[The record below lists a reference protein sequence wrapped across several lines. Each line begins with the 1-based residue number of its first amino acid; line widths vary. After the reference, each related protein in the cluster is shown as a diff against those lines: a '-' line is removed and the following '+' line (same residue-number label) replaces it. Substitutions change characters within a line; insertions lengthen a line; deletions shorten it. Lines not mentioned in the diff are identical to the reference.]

1 MTGIRFAALVG
12 VVLASAPAH
21 ADEKKLADILR
32 DLDANVFKPGSDEAK
47 AASTMLSRDVRARL
61 QAANRRSTEEWR
73 QIKTKDDWEKFRDAK
88 LKALRESLGLWPEP
102 PKDLKVQ
109 LTGTIE
115 GDGYRIEKL
124 VFESRPGLLVTANL
138 YTPPKPGKSMPG
150 ILIIHSHH
158 NPKTQGEL
166 QDMGITWAK
175 QGCLVLVPDQIGHG
189 ERRQHPFKDA
199 GSFPKP
205 FQISRQDYYFRY
217 NEGIQLHLAGESLIG
232 WIVWDTMRG
241 VDLLLS
247 RPGIDPKRIILLGSV
262 AAGGDPAAVAAALDT
277 RIAAVAPFNFGGP
290 QPETVFPLP
299 ADAELSVNWSG
310 GGSWESTRNLR
321 LSARDG
327 FLPWVIVGA
336 VAPRGLIYAHEFAW
350 DKDRDPVWKRL
361 ETIYGF
367 YNAGDKLASVHGRGA
382 VTGKPPEATHC
393 NNIGPEHRKG
403 IYPAL
408 KQWFD
413 MPIPE
418 KESSTRYKAEELAC
432 LTSEMAK
439 AMKPLH
445 VLAEPNLREW
455 IKRGKFI
462 HRWMGT
468 WQGVRHELR
477 DVWGQLLG
485 NVEPKAGPTVL
496 TSAVVPIA
504 GGTVKKI
511 ELEVEPGIVL
521 PALILSPEKMAA
533 RAPVVVGLCQQGKA
547 AFLKNNAAEVASLLE
562 AGIVVCLPDVRGTG
576 ETRAGTDRGRRSSAT
591 SIASS
596 ELMLGQTLIGS
607 QLRDL
612 RSVLRLLRAHNGV
625 DPERVAVWGTSFA
638 KTNPHGQDLAMP
650 LELESLP
657 EHSEPL
663 GGLLALF
670 GALYE
675 DSVRVVYS
683 QNGLVTYQS
692 VLESRFIYMPY
703 DAVVPGPLTVGD
715 LCDVAP
721 ALAPRPLRI
730 ETPVDAL
737 NRRVSAETLKNAHE
751 KTIWNYSLDDGRLAH
766 NLVLLAE
773 PKADS
778 AKWLIDALKTK

>member
-1 MTGIRFAALVG
+1 MMCRGFAALIVMG
-12 VVLASAPAH
+12 SIVAPA
-21 ADEKKLADILR
+21 AAEEKSLADLLR
-32 DLDANVFKPGSDEAK
+32 ELDPNVFKPGGDEAK
-47 AASTMLSRDVRARL
+47 SAATMLSRDIRARL
-61 QAANRRSTEEWR
+61 AVANRHSTEEWR
-73 QIKTKDDWEKFRDAK
+73 QIKTSDDWVRFRDAK
-88 LKALRESLGLWPEP
+88 LNDLRASLGLLLEP
-102 PKDLKVQ
+102 PKDLKVR
-109 LTGTIE
+109 LTGTID

-138 YTPPKPGKSMPG
+138 YTPPKPGTSMPG

-175 QGCLVLVPDQIGHG
+175 QGCLVLVMDQIGHG

-199 GSFPKP
+199 ASFPKP
-205 FQISRQDYYFRY
+205 FGVSRQDYYFRY
-217 NEGIQLHLAGESLIG
+217 NEGIQLHLVGESLIG

-241 VDLLLS
+241 VDLLLA

-262 AAGGDPAAVAAALDT
+262 AGGGDPAAVTAALDK

-327 FLPWVIVGA
+327 FLPWLIVGS

-408 KQWFD
+408 QRWFN
-413 MPIPE
+413 MPIPD
-418 KESSTRYKAEELAC
+418 KESTVRYKAEELAC
-432 LTSEMAK
+432 LTPELAK

-445 VLAEPNLREW
+445 VLAGEVADERARRVRARIQAQSSPGVIRRYLQD
-455 IKRGKFI
+455 
-462 HRWMGT
+462 RWT
-468 WQGVRHELR
+468 P
-477 DVWGQLLG
+477 LLG
-485 NVEPKAGPTVL
+485 AIEPKGEMKAEYRRSVKVGNATMERFVL
-496 TSAVVPIA
+496 EAESGVF
-504 GGTVKKI
+504 
-511 ELEVEPGIVL
+511 L
-521 PALILSPEKMAA
+521 PLLLLSPGKAT
-533 RAPVVVGLCQQGKA
+533 RKTPVVIGVCQQGKG
-547 AFLKNNAAEVASLLE
+547 AFLTNNAAEIASLLE
-562 AGIVVCLPDVRGTG
+562 SGVAVCLPDVRGTG
-576 ETRAGTDRGRRSSAT
+576 ETRAGTERGRRSSAT
-591 SIASS
+591 SLSSS
-596 ELMLGQTLIGS
+596 ELMLGQTHFGS

-612 RSVLRLLRAHNGV
+612 HQVLRFVRELGQFDVNRIAL
-625 DPERVAVWGTSFA
+625 WGTSFS
-638 KTNPHGQDLAMP
+638 KTNPRDCDLAMP
-650 LELESLP
+650 LELEPLP
-657 EHSEPL
+657 DQSEPL

-675 DSVRVVYS
+675 DSVKVVYA
-683 QNGLVTYQS
+683 QNGLASYRS
-692 VLESRFIYMPY
+692 VLTSPY
-703 DAVVPGPLTVGD
+703 VYLPHDVVVPGALTAGD
-715 LCDVAP
+715 LCDVAR
-721 ALAPRPLRI
+721 ALMPRHLRI
-730 ETPVDAL
+730 ETPVDGQ
-737 NRRVSAETLKNAHE
+737 NRRVPTAEMKETYEPASYPPAFAERFL
-751 KTIWNYSLDDGRLAH
+751 
-766 NLVLLAE
+766 LLAE
-773 PKADS
+773 SKQDG
-778 AKWLIDALKTK
+778 AKWLIDALKAK